1 MLEGM
6 SPLCGDNLAQKSV
19 SNYMPERVGEMVPF
33 HLNGLIHVMKV
44 SLAKKIQ
51 WLFSSLY

>member
-6 SPLCGDNLAQKSV
+6 SPLCGDPLAQKSV
-19 SNYMPERVGEMVPF
+19 SNYMPERVEEMVPF

-51 WLFSSLY
+51 WLFSSFY